1 VDGGRFGDAVLR
13 LGPNPD
19 MHAAQFFDRVL
30 YNNSM
35 RSWAIALAVALG
47 SFFALLLVRWLLIG
61 RLAAIAKRTTT
72 EIDDVLV
79 EIVARTRPYFL
90 VAAAIVFGSR
100 FLILPPTTDTYVGAA
115 FAIVLLVQCALWG
128 AAAIDL
134 WIQRRAES
142 RATHHDVASVTTMR
156 ALGIGAKL
164 VLWVIV
170 FITALDKFGVNV
182 TTLVTG
188 LGIGG
193 VAIALAVQNVLGD
206 LFAALSIVLDKP
218 FDVGDSIAVDQMQ
231 GTVERIGLKTTRV
244 RSVSGEQ
251 IIISNSELL
260 KSRIRNYKRQLDRR
274 VVFTTDV
281 TYDTAPEA
289 VARIPGMIR
298 ELISTQQPVRFERS
312 HFTQCTDSA
321 LRIETVYYV
330 LDADYGRFL
339 DIQQTI
345 NLELLRRLK
354 AEHIELA
361 FPTRTIVLE
370 GNAVPPIVSR
380 QPLATTHSSER
391 IQPPSTAID

>member
-1 VDGGRFGDAVLR
+1 LWIGGDLAAVASLDLDMRATRFLD
-13 LGPNPD
+13 
-19 MHAAQFFDRVL
+19 QTF

-35 RSWAIALAVALG
+35 RQWGIALAVALAA
-47 SFFALLLVRWLLIG
+47 FVVLLVIRRLLVG
-61 RLAAIAKRTTT
+61 RLGTIAKRTTSQL
-72 EIDDVLV
+72 DDILV
-79 EIVARTRPYFL
+79 EIVARTRPFFL
-90 VAAAIVFGSR
+90 AAAAVVFGSR
-100 FLILPPTTDTYVGAA
+100 FLVLPPTTDRYFDAG
-115 FAIVLLVQCALWG
+115 FALVLLVQCGLWG
-128 AAAIDL
+128 ATAVDL
-134 WIQRRAES
+134 WIHRRAGLRPGS
-142 RATHHDVASVTTMR
+142 ADVASVTTMR

-164 VLWVIV
+164 ALWVIV

-206 LFAALSIVLDKP
+206 LFAALSIVFDKP

-281 TYDTAPEA
+281 TYGTAPEA

-298 ELISTQQPVRFERS
+298 EVISSQQPVRFDRS
-312 HFTQCTDSA
+312 HFTQYTDSA
-321 LRIETVYYV
+321 LRIETVYFV
-330 LDADYGRFL
+330 LDADYGRYL

-345 NLELLRRLK
+345 NLELLRRFR

-370 GNAVPPIVSR
+370 GDARLPTSDHQ
-380 QPLATTHSSER
+380 QPTTIAQSSDR

>member
-1 VDGGRFGDAVLR
+1 MAFDQFLDRTL
-13 LGPNPD
+13 LGN
-19 MHAAQFFDRVL
+19 A
-30 YNNSM
+30 M
-35 RSWAIALAVALG
+35 REWAIALAVALAA
-47 SFFALLLVRWLLIG
+47 FLALLLVRVLLVG
-61 RLAAIAKRTTT
+61 RLGALAKRTTT
-72 EIDDVLV
+72 EVDDILV
-79 EIVARTRPYFL
+79 ELVARTRPYFL
-90 VAAAIVFGSR
+90 AAAALVFGSR
-100 FLILPPTTDTYVGAA
+100 FLVLPPTTDRYFGAA
-115 FAIVLLVQCALWG
+115 FSLVLLVQCGLWG
-128 AAAIDL
+128 AGAVDL
-134 WIQRRAES
+134 WIQRRAGI
-142 RATHHDVASVTTMR
+142 RTTGGDVASVTTMR

-164 VLWVIV
+164 LLWVIV

-206 LFAALSIVLDKP
+206 LFAALSIVFDKP

-281 TYDTAPEA
+281 KYDTQPESL
-289 VARIPGMIR
+289 ARIPGMIR
-298 ELISTQQPVRFERS
+298 EVVSTQQPVRFDRS
-312 HFTQCTDSA
+312 HFTQYTDSA

-330 LDADYGRFL
+330 LDADYARYL

-345 NLELLRRLK
+345 NLELLRRFK
-354 AEHIELA
+354 TEKIEFA
-361 FPTRTIVLE
+361 YPTRTVVLD
-370 GNAVPPIVSR
+370 GGLPPITDHR
-380 QPLATTHSSER
+380 QPTTSQSSER
-391 IQPPSTAID
+391 IQPPSTAMD